1 VGDVGDDV
9 VPVEGLL
16 LGLRQLLQ
24 FAVEVVEFGDEF
36 LSAELQFTQ
45 SYNLRLIGLQQ
56 AVTLPF
62 HATFALQELFVLGGE
77 RGQIV
82 LFALDPALVQ
92 LRQERRCA

>member
-24 FAVEVVEFGDEF
+24 FAVEVVEFGGEF

-45 SYNLRLIGLQQ
+45 SYNL
-56 AVTLPF
+56 V
-62 HATFALQELFVLGGE
+62 
-77 RGQIV
+77 
-82 LFALDPALVQ
+82 
-92 LRQERRCA
+92 